1 MAPSSASMLAEAGYS
16 EAEVEAFA
24 RALER
29 VRAGEDED
37 AAADAEG
44 VETGDFYALLDAEDA
59 AAQAPRNIIPGDGGA
74 PARVPGR
81 TGAGPCALPLQSP
94 GPRRSRA

>member
-1 MAPSSASMLAEAGYS
+1 MAPSSAAMLADTGYS
-16 EAEVEAFA
+16 PDELAAFG

-29 VRAGEDED
+29 VRGGQDED
-37 AAADAEG
+37 AAAEAEG

-94 GPRRSRA
+94 RPRRSRA